1 LAFIFLSCSPVTA
14 LIGKATWRISSS
26 RLPAVTMI
34 VSLSLAAGAWARAV
48 PDKMVAAAMAVK
60 LTVLRCVSLFIVI
73 PLMM

>member
-1 LAFIFLSCSPVTA
+1 
-14 LIGKATWRISSS
+14 
-26 RLPAVTMI
+26 MI

-60 LTVLRCVSLFIVI
+60 LTVLRRVSLFIVI